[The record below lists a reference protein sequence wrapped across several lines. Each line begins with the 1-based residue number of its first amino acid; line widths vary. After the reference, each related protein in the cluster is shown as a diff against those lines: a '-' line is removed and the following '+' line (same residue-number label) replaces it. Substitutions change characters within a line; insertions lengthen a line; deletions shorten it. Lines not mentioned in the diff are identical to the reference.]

1 MIQHSSHIIDSV
13 SGRPIA
19 VDITFNSEVQSHKIA
34 LYAHGI
40 SGFKDWGGMDLI
52 ANSFAEKGIA
62 FVKFNFS
69 MNGTT
74 PDHLTE
80 FVDLEAYGKDNYC
93 QRQHDLDSMMD
104 WIESADFP
112 IKYSDVTLIGH
123 SRGGVD
129 MLLFAANHKRGNR
142 LITWAAPSNTKTPW
156 SKWTE
161 EQLEEWKRAGVRYIK
176 NGRTGQ
182 DMPIYYQ
189 LKQENEW
196 FGHEMNVQEC
206 AAKMDVPWLI
216 IHGSDDEAVPFSQA
230 EDLKRYQPNAQLVSI
245 EKTGHTFG
253 RKFPWTEPELPD
265 ASQKLCEVSIE
276 FVCSGQ

>member
-1 MIQHSSHIIDSV
+1 MIQHLSFILKSIDN
-13 SGRPIA
+13 RPMA
-19 VDITFNSEVQSHKIA
+19 VDVTFNAALPIHKLA

-52 ANSFAEKGIA
+52 ARAFAEKGIA

-69 MNGTT
+69 KNGTT
-74 PDHLTE
+74 PDHLTD

-104 WIESADFP
+104 WIESETFP
-112 IKYSDVTLIGH
+112 LKYSDVTLIGH

-161 EQLEEWKRAGVRYIK
+161 EQLEEWKREGVRYVK

-182 DMPIYYQ
+182 EMPIYYQ
-189 LKQENEW
+189 LKRENEL
-196 FGHEMNVQEC
+196 FGHEMNIAEC
-206 AAKMDVPWLI
+206 ASKVTVPWLI
-216 IHGSDDEAVPFSQA
+216 IHGSEDEAVPFSQA
-230 EDLKRYQPNAQLVSI
+230 EDLKQYQPNAQLVTI

-253 RKFPWTEPELPD
+253 RKFPWTAPNLPE
-265 ASQKLCEVSIE
+265 ASEKLCEVSIGHIN
-276 FVCSGQ
+276 SN

>member
-1 MIQHSSHIIDSV
+1 MIQHLSFIVKSTN
-13 SGRPIA
+13 GRPMA
-19 VDITFNSEVQSHKIA
+19 TDVTFNTALPTHKLV

-52 ANSFAEKGIA
+52 ACAFAEKGIA

-80 FVDLEAYGKDNYC
+80 FVDLEAYGNDNYC
-93 QRQHDLDSMMD
+93 QRQHDLDCMMD
-104 WIESADFP
+104 WIESVDFP
-112 IKYSDVTLIGH
+112 LKYSDITLIGH

-156 SKWTE
+156 SKWNE
-161 EQLEEWKRAGVRYIK
+161 EQLEAWKREGVRFVK

-182 DMPIYYQ
+182 EMPIYYQ
-189 LKQENEW
+189 LKRENEL
-196 FGHEMNVQEC
+196 FGHEMNIAEC
-206 AAKMDVPWLI
+206 AAKVSLPWLI
-216 IHGSDDEAVPFSQA
+216 IHGNEDEAVPFSQA
-230 EDLKRYQPNAQLVSI
+230 EELKGFQPKAQLVTI

-253 RKFPWTEPELPD
+253 RKFPWTDPSLPE
-265 ASQKLCEVSIE
+265 ASEKLCEASIGHII
-276 FVCSGQ
+276 SG